1 MDIVEGKVAL
11 DAEVGAG
18 LGAEANIAIASI
30 RFNLAIKLDIY
41 LELTEKAYILLRI

>member
-1 MDIVEGKVAL
+1 LDIVEGKVAL

-18 LGAEANIAIASI
+18 LGAEADIAVAGI

-41 LELTEKAYILLRI
+41 SELTEKARILLRI